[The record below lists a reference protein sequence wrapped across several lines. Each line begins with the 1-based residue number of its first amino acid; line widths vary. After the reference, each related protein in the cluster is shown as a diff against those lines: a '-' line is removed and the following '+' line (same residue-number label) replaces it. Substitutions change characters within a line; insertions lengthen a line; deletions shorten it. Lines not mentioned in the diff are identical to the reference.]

1 MAISNPVTPQ
11 GIVNRFEEL
20 VTDTVNN
27 GIVWGINNKPF
38 TEMPNGNYSLESTIL
53 GQQNL
58 GAGGGS
64 INVTVPSGANALH
77 IIAAV
82 GGGSGGVM
90 GAEYDRGGGES
101 AGAGGASGGYI
112 SDIVFT
118 VTAGEVITFVVG
130 QGGAA
135 GGGNGYNS
143 YASDGNTTSASG
155 SSAGTLF
162 TLTGGQGG
170 SGTGGS
176 AQGPLRSNSPSQAG
190 TATVPGTRRTSG
202 TFVETTGVTT
212 NVTALNGGPVG
223 TFNQS
228 GAGAAGTNPGN
239 CGSDNCQIAGGV
251 GGDSYAGN
259 ISGGTAGQASG
270 ASGGNGTRGSGGG
283 GGGAQHTT
291 QGGTGGDGE
300 IRYRFLAVS

>member
-1 MAISNPVTPQ
+1 
-11 GIVNRFEEL
+11 
-20 VTDTVNN
+20 
-27 GIVWGINNKPF
+27 
-38 TEMPNGNYSLESTIL
+38 
-53 GQQNL
+53 
-58 GAGGGS
+58 
-64 INVTVPSGANALH
+64 
-77 IIAAV
+77 
-82 GGGSGGVM
+82 M

-101 AGAGGASGGYI
+101 AGGGASGGYI

-118 VTAGEVITFVVG
+118 VTAGETITFVVG

-143 YASDGNTTSASG
+143 YASDGNTTSASRFN
-155 SSAGTLF
+155 SRFIIYINRWTRWFRHRRKCSRSA
-162 TLTGGQGG
+162 
-170 SGTGGS
+170 
-176 AQGPLRSNSPSQAG
+176 LRSNSPSQAG

-239 CGSDNCQIAGGV
+239 CGSDNCQISGGV

-259 ISGGTAGQASG
+259 IAGGTAG
-270 ASGGNGTRGSGGG
+270 T
-283 GGGAQHTT
+283 
-291 QGGTGGDGE
+291 
-300 IRYRFLAVS
+300 AVALQVEMEQRLQVAEAVALNM